1 MYNFCVICTIITIG
15 KRPKYTKYTLLTKD
29 YSIFLQNQIK
39 NIIIIMYIYIKDG
52 VTQMNVRL
60 FQQISHQMKE
70 VMNRDL
76 GLIAD
81 GGFVVSSDEG
91 CISSNDLECVLS
103 FTEDNTDTFTYNGF
117 TYKPV
122 LSMGKISYIIFVKGD
137 DAVAR
142 NYADILDVSFSS
154 VKSLY
159 DDKYDKLNFIKNFLL
174 DNILPGDVLA
184 KASELHITVDDKRV
198 VLLVQTDKVTDFSVL
213 ELIESMYPNKQNDF
227 IVSIDENNVALVK
240 ELEPDVSLADLQ
252 NMAKEICNNINS
264 EIMAKATIGIG
275 TIVSNIKDIARS
287 YKEART
293 ALDVGKVFDDE
304 KYILSYE
311 DLGIGRLIYQLPT
324 TLCKLFLTEVFKRGS
339 IDELDQEIIYT
350 IQKFFENNL
359 NVSETSRQLYVHRNT
374 LVYRLD
380 KIQKITGLDLR
391 QFDQALIFKV
401 AMMVNKYLLS
411 NSAKL

>member
-1 MYNFCVICTIITIG
+1 
-15 KRPKYTKYTLLTKD
+15 
-29 YSIFLQNQIK
+29 
-39 NIIIIMYIYIKDG
+39 
-52 VTQMNVRL
+52 MNARL
-60 FQQISHQMKE
+60 FQQITHQMKD

-76 GLIAD
+76 GIITAD
-81 GGFVVSSDEG
+81 GFVVASSDG
-91 CISSNDLECVLS
+91 CISRNDLDCVLS

-122 LSMGKISYIIFVKGD
+122 VEMGKAEYIIFVKGD

-142 NYADILDVSFSS
+142 NYADILDVSLSS

-174 DNILPGDVLA
+174 GNILPGDVLA
-184 KASELHITVDDKRV
+184 KAAELHIPIDAHRV
-198 VLLVQTDKVTDFSVL
+198 VFLVETKRNADYSVL
-213 ELIESMYPNKQNDF
+213 ELIESMYPNKQDDF
-227 IVSIDENNVALVK
+227 IVSIDENSVALVK
-240 ELEPDVSLADLQ
+240 YLEGETDVPTLQ
-252 NMAKEICNNINS
+252 TMAKELANTIHS
-264 EIMAKATIGIG
+264 EVMTKATVGIG
-275 TIVSNIKDIARS
+275 TVVTSIKDIARS
-287 YKEART
+287 FEEARV
-293 ALDVGKVFDDE
+293 ALEVGSVFDDE

-324 TLCKLFLTEVFKRGS
+324 TLCKLFLCEVFKKGD
-339 IDELDQEIIYT
+339 IEELDQEIIYT

-391 QFDQALIFKV
+391 EFDQALIFKV
-401 AMMVNKYLLS
+401 AMMVNKYLSS
-411 NSAKL
+411 NSTKL